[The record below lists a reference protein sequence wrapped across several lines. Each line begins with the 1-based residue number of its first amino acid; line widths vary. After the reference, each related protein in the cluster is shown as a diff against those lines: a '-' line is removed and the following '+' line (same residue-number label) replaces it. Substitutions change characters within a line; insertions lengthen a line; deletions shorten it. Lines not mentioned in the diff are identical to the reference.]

1 MEILPAERLESLLE
15 FIDDKGTVNI
25 IDLTNKF
32 NVSKPTI
39 LRDLKEL
46 EKQNLI
52 IRIHGGAKSK
62 KIERNPI

>member
-62 KIERNPI
+62 KN